1 MPKGYSLK
9 KKPLKVKDYAGVVNA
24 WIAPNGDLF
33 QCGYMGHNE
42 WAMEYIQ
49 HNLCKGDHS
58 KAMDKIDEIHNHSL
72 SAYPYTA
79 LHKLGWVRIL
89 TWGSRDTGLYGET
102 EDPTLTHDQK
112 DTLMFWCSAN
122 QIDYETF
129 ISKCK

>member
-1 MPKGYSLK
+1 MPRGYSDK
-9 KKPLKVKDYAGVVNA
+9 KKPLKTKDYAGVNNGWV
-24 WIAPNGDLF
+24 APNGELY

-58 KAMDKIDEIHNHSL
+58 KAMDKIDEIHEGSL
-72 SAYPYTA
+72 SAYPYSA

-89 TWGSRDTGLYGET
+89 TWSSDTRLYGEGA
-102 EDPTLTHDQK
+102 TLTHEQK

-122 QIDYETF
+122 ETNYEKF
-129 ISKCK
+129 INNCE